1 MRLLQSEIPIPNPP
15 KNREKGAGNVLDP
28 TKRIPLGIEE
38 QGMGLEHPKGEVE
51 AGASLGAGNVGA
63 GASPRTGNVRV
74 GASLG
79 IGKMLQKMWK
89 KCGKMRIFGCS
100 VRSWQGWA
108 CGAAI
113 GANPEMKI
121 TQQ

>member
-28 TKRIPLGIEE
+28 AKRIPLGIE

-51 AGASLGAGNVGA
+51 AGASLGTGNVG
-63 GASPRTGNVRV
+63 V
-74 GASLG
+74 GASMG
-79 IGKMLQKMWK
+79 TGKMLKKMWK
-89 KCGKMRIFGCS
+89 KCGKMQIFGCS

>member
-28 TKRIPLGIEE
+28 AKRIPLGIE

-63 GASPRTGNVRV
+63 GASLGTGNVGV
-74 GASLG
+74 GASMG
-79 IGKMLQKMWK
+79 TGKMLKKMWK

-100 VRSWQGWA
+100 ARSWQGWA